1 MDSTFQNPIFQISG
15 GTFEVMPPP
24 TAHGAFKLN
33 QLLEKV
39 TQNS

>member
-1 MDSTFQNPIFQISG
+1 MDSTFQNPVLQISG
-15 GTFEVMPPP
+15 GTFEVVSPLA
-24 TAHGAFKLN
+24 AHGALKLN